1 MEDVVRSLKE
11 NKIEQNLIV
20 STAIVL
26 LIGIILT
33 AIVAP
38 IERLNILFKILIF
51 IAYIALGIYILKY
64 ILKKYVIDPLKAL
77 EDIFSA
83 FSRGEFNLSLDP
95 QRINQIGPLGNTIQD
110 SLLSIKNIFSSVG
123 KETHDIA
130 SSIKNVQSNF
140 DILSDNTKHESEA
153 ITNIAISLEQMNSAA
168 IEISK
173 SAESLAISAEEKAA
187 SVEEMVSS
195 ISNVANNSQELSN
208 TIDST
213 SASIEELSAS
223 IKEVANKAEELIS
236 ASEETLTAAE
246 EIASSIK
253 EVEQSA
259 KESATLSEKVKNEAS
274 TFGMTSVEKTIEGIK
289 NIKASFDKTADIIK
303 KLGVRSAEIGKIL
316 NVIDEITDQTTLLAL
331 NAAILAAQAGE
342 HGRGFSVVA
351 DEIKDLAERTSF
363 STKEISELIQTVQNE
378 VKEAIRAMDEGLIS
392 VEEGMKVAR
401 NAGEALHKI
410 VESSIQS
417 AEMSISIERSTAE
430 QAKTTKLVS
439 ESMERVKNMISQVA
453 NATIEQSKGALLL
466 TKATERVKDVANHLK
481 TATNEQLINMK
492 LIYDA
497 VELVSD
503 KSRQIARAVNEQRL
517 GAQQIYESIE
527 KVKNIPNIN
536 LEVVS
541 KINQSL
547 NIISEN
553 AELISKQIKNIIEK

>member
-1 MEDVVRSLKE
+1 MEDMTRFSKD
-11 NKIEQNLIV
+11 NKIETN
-20 STAIVL
+20 AIFF
-26 LIGIILT
+26 IAIILS
-33 AIVAP
+33 IGMLLSGV
-38 IERLNILFKILIF
+38 IGSIDNLNLFFKIIIPLVYIIISIYIFRYLFK
-51 IAYIALGIYILKY
+51 KY
-64 ILKKYVIDPLKAL
+64 ISYPLKAL
-77 EDIFSA
+77 EDIFKS
-83 FSRGEFNLSLDP
+83 FSKGEFTLNLDLQKIST
-95 QRINQIGPLGNTIQD
+95 IGTLGNIIYD
-110 SLLSIKNIFSSVG
+110 SLISIKNMFSSVR

-130 SSIKNVQSNF
+130 SSIKTVQNDF
-140 DILSDNTKHESEA
+140 NTLNENTKHESEA

-168 IEISK
+168 TEISK
-173 SAESLAISAEEKAA
+173 NAEQLAITAEEKAA

-195 ISNVANNSQELSN
+195 ISQVANSSQELST

-236 ASEETLTAAE
+236 ASEDTLTAAE

-259 KESATLSEKVKNEAS
+259 KESAMLSEKVKNEAS
-274 TFGMTSVEKTIEGIK
+274 TIGMTSVVKTIEGIK
-289 NIKASFDKTADIIK
+289 NIKSSFDKTAEIIK

-363 STKEISELIQTVQNE
+363 STREISELIQTVQSE
-378 VKEAIRAMDEGLIS
+378 VKEAIRAMEVGLNS
-392 VEEGMKVAR
+392 VEEGMNVAR
-401 NAGEALHKI
+401 DAGDALQKI

-417 AEMSISIERSTAE
+417 AEMSLSIERSTAE
-430 QAKTTKLVS
+430 QARTTKLVS
-439 ESMERVKNMISQVA
+439 ESMEKVKNMISQVA

-466 TKATERVKDVANHLK
+466 TKATERVRDVANHVK

-492 LIYDA
+492 LIYESIE
-497 VELVSD
+497 VVSE
-503 KSRQIARAVNEQRL
+503 KSRQIANAVNEQRI
-517 GAQQIYESIE
+517 GAEQIYEAIE
-527 KVKNIPNIN
+527 KIKNIPNIN

-541 KINQSL
+541 KISQSL
-547 NIISEN
+547 NLISEN
-553 AELISKQIKNIIEK
+553 AELISKQIHTIIEK